1 MTINEVENKKVRI
14 VQTDGISQKNPSNY
28 NQDTIIVDRQ
38 GGVYL
43 GNGSSNPTI
52 IANLSTIDNTSYLP
66 LTGGTISG
74 ALTTNNFLKITAPA
88 SDGTPTRNAVIIRS
102 EAVSSNLNQ
111 SLVHIGSNYGYISV
125 NESDVAK
132 PSAHIDAIGIYRG
145 VIGVGGTFTYDTLK
159 SNQSN
164 NISLEAVGNV
174 KATTFIGNL
183 RDYASTSKII
193 VGASATAK
201 ANESATNGYVR
212 LNHIDYYNDTST
224 TTVTS
229 SHLIKGTGT
238 VTVTSDSNGN
248 ITINGTDTNTD
259 THYTSKN
266 VVCST
271 STGTSNGA
279 ASDGAVRIN
288 HIENNGVTSSH
299 LIDGS
304 GSVTV
309 TSDSNGNITIN
320 GTDTNTDTKVTS
332 ADNHYT
338 PTGDSSVTATASG
351 SVSWSGAV
359 VTGLTKDSKGH
370 ITGITTSTIPSNP
383 NTHYQTGITAGATS
397 TVTNSSATNPYI
409 KIKDDSTH
417 RSQIQLKGGGLISV
431 SSDDNG
437 VITISSSGDNWV
449 PQTNTISNLNS
460 ITNGKGIWGWIN
472 ANSTNKPEGITSGG
486 EVLSF
491 TLNNGHT
498 LQFASHYKGNGI
510 YTRNRNAD
518 KVNTS
523 EEWSEWKKLAFAEDI
538 PTVTDYQTTKEGHY
552 TPSDKDSSV
561 TATASG
567 SVSWSGAVVTGV
579 TKDSKGHIIGVTT
592 STIPSN
598 PNVDTKVTVNTSTG
612 TVYLVGQSG
621 ITNGTNSTLYKN
633 SSVYM
638 SNGSITAYS
647 FFETSDERLKTFTD
661 DIDIDLNKLSDLR
674 KSYFTFNSDESNKS
688 HIGISAQEVQKLY
701 PEIVNTNEDG
711 YLSVDYSKLSVIAL
725 KAVDKLYK
733 KNIELEDRLAKIEF
747 VLRDKELI

>member
-1 MTINEVENKKVRI
+1 MTINEVENKKLRI

-125 NESDVAK
+125 NESDAAK

-174 KATTFIGNL
+174 KATAFIGNL

-201 ANESATNGYVR
+201 ENASATNGYVR
-212 LNHIDYYNDTST
+212 LNHIDYYNDPST

-229 SHLIKGTGT
+229 SHLINGTGT

-309 TSDSNGNITIN
+309 TSDSNGNITIT

-338 PTGDSSVTATASG
+338 PTGDSSVTKTASG
-351 SVSWSGAV
+351 SVAWGGAV

-383 NTHYQTGITAGATS
+383 NI
-397 TVTNSSATNPYI
+397 
-409 KIKDDSTH
+409 
-417 RSQIQLKGGGLISV
+417 
-431 SSDDNG
+431 
-437 VITISSSGDNWV
+437 
-449 PQTNTISNLNS
+449 
-460 ITNGKGIWGWIN
+460 
-472 ANSTNKPEGITSGG
+472 
-486 EVLSF
+486 
-491 TLNNGHT
+491 
-498 LQFASHYKGNGI
+498 
-510 YTRNRNAD
+510 
-518 KVNTS
+518 
-523 EEWSEWKKLAFAEDI
+523 
-538 PTVTDYQTTKEGHY
+538 
-552 TPSDKDSSV
+552 
-561 TATASG
+561 
-567 SVSWSGAVVTGV
+567 
-579 TKDSKGHIIGVTT
+579 
-592 STIPSN
+592 
-598 PNVDTKVTVNTSTG
+598 DTKVTVNTSTS